1 MSGHSKWSTIKRK
14 KAVVD
19 AKRGK
24 VFTQLIRELTIAAR
38 LGGGDRDSNP
48 RLRLTIE
55 NARKAN
61 MPNDNIDRAIKKG
74 TGELAGESYAEVRYE
89 GYGPNGVAVMIDTLT
104 DNRNRTVGEIRRLF
118 TKHGG
123 NLGAGGCVAYL
134 FEQKGILSFDRA
146 GLDGEGLMEAAI
158 EANAEDVIEETD
170 SLEIQTRPEALESVR
185 AVLQGRGFTPARA
198 DVSMLPSTTVA
209 LSGSDA
215 ERMLRL
221 YEELDEHED
230 VKQVHANFDISES
243 EMVRMA
249 EAG

>member
-14 KAVVD
+14 KAAVD

-24 VFTQLIRELTIAAR
+24 AFTQLIRELTIAAR

-48 RLRLTIE
+48 RLRLAIE

-61 MPNDNIDRAIKKG
+61 MPNDNIERAIKKG
-74 TGELAGESYAEVRYE
+74 TGGLVGGSYEEVRYE

-118 TKHGG
+118 TSHGG
-123 NLGAGGCVAYL
+123 NLGSSGCVAYL
-134 FEQKGILSFDRA
+134 FEQKGIFAFVGPGVDREA
-146 GLDGEGLMEAAI
+146 LMEVAI
-158 EANAEDVIEETD
+158 EANVEDVTEEDD
-170 SLEIQTRPEALESVR
+170 SLEIQTRPEELANVR
-185 AVLQGRGFTPARA
+185 AVLEERGFTPDRA
-198 DVSMLPSTTVA
+198 EVSMIPSATVV

-215 ERMLRL
+215 EGMLRL
-221 YEELDEHED
+221 FEALDEHDD
-230 VKQVHANFDISES
+230 VKRVHANFDISEA